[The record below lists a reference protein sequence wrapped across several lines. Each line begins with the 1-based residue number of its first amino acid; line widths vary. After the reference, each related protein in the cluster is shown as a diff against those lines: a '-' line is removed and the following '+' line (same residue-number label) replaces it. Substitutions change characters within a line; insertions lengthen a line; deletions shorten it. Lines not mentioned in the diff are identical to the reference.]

1 MDLVQRRQQLR
12 QKQVEKVKKFRQ
24 SNQSSSTPSNS
35 SDDNEKSTEHHSDVH
50 ARDNATSRMKAKQ
63 KSNERQ
69 SMKNQI
75 KRELSQESINIE
87 NSDGVTFARVMD
99 IVGPSN
105 MKPLVSGGLWKGTE
119 QISEKKS
126 DCECDDCGQDP
137 CIECGESHHN
147 VKEAATTGP
156 GTEDANQKQIDSK
169 QKKADQIKKQVLL
182 KKLQAVRSGGGSEIM
197 ASYDWRS
204 DDSMR
209 INKIFEGKKK
219 GLWDNIHAKRKR
231 GEKPA
236 KPGDKDYPKT
246 LDVE

>member
-1 MDLVQRRQQLR
+1 MSIV
-12 QKQVEKVKKFRQ
+12 
-24 SNQSSSTPSNS
+24 SNTLKRIKPSP
-35 SDDNEKSTEHHSDVH
+35 TIAV
-50 ARDNATSRMKAKQ
+50 TTKA
-63 KSNERQ
+63 
-69 SMKNQI
+69 
-75 KRELSQESINIE
+75 RELRAEGKDVI
-87 NSDGVTFARVMD
+87 
-99 IVGPSN
+99 
-105 MKPLVSGGLWKGTE
+105 GLGA
-119 QISEKKS
+119 
-126 DCECDDCGQDP
+126 
-137 CIECGESHHN
+137 GEPDFDTPDN

>member
-1 MDLVQRRQQLR
+1 VDLTQRRKQLR

-24 SNQSSSTPSNS
+24 SNQAS
-35 SDDNEKSTEHHSDVH
+35 SDVIKKRKEREK
-50 ARDNATSRMKAKQ
+50 MKMDIRKEIEKETQ
-63 KSNERQ
+63 N
-69 SMKNQI
+69 
-75 KRELSQESINIE
+75 ESINIE

-119 QISEKKS
+119 QISEKKF

-156 GTEDANQKQIDSK
+156 GTEDQNQKQIDSK

-197 ASYDWRS
+197 ASYNWR
-204 DDSMR
+204 DDKNMR

-219 GLWDNIHAKRKR
+219 C
-231 GEKPA
+231 
-236 KPGDKDYPKT
+236 
-246 LDVE
+246 

>member
-1 MDLVQRRQQLR
+1 MEID
-12 QKQVEKVKKFRQ
+12 
-24 SNQSSSTPSNS
+24 
-35 SDDNEKSTEHHSDVH
+35 
-50 ARDNATSRMKAKQ
+50 
-63 KSNERQ
+63 
-69 SMKNQI
+69 
-75 KRELSQESINIE
+75 

-99 IVGPSN
+99 IVGPTQ
-105 MKPLVSGGLWKGTE
+105 MKPIITNGVWKGTE
-119 QISEKKS
+119 QISEKM
-126 DCECDDCGQDP
+126 EEDDD
-137 CIECGESHHN
+137 N
-147 VKEAATTGP
+147 VT
-156 GTEDANQKQIDSK
+156 DDQQQKQIDSK

-182 KKLQAVRSGGGSEIM
+182 KKLQAVRQGGGSEIM